1 MKRLFILWF
10 FLATAILVKSQQQ
23 EVPFTLAD
31 RNRLIQT
38 ENKLD
43 SLINKID
50 RFENGSLARIDR
62 FEHDVLTR
70 FKWGVGLVLG
80 AIFALFILI
89 IYDRRSIM
97 SLVRRHRKMLA
108 AMSEIGKEDTNI
120 REALK
125 KVALW

>member
-80 AIFALFILI
+80 AIFALFGLL
-89 IYDRRSIM
+89 IYDRYSIRA
-97 SLVRRHRKMLA
+97 LIRKHRKMREALFDL
-108 AMSEIGKEDTNI
+108 GKEDTKI